1 MHKDIGSNNN
11 EHAAEEPAM
20 KRLISRCAL
29 ALSATAVLGTGAMAA
44 EPASCKNVRLGVVN
58 WTDVIATSAMAQVLL
73 DGLGYKTKQTSA
85 SQQIIFAGIRDQR
98 LDLFLGYWN
107 PLMTQTI
114 TPFVE
119 AKQVKVLDQPSL
131 KDARAT
137 LAVPT
142 YLADKGLKSF
152 ADIARFQKELGGK
165 IYGIEPGSG
174 ANTQIKE
181 MIAKNQFG
189 LGQFQLVESSEA
201 GMLSAVSRAVKR
213 NEAIV
218 FFGWAPHPMNVNQQ
232 MTYLTGSDDALGPN
246 EGMATVWTVTSP
258 DYASQCPNIHR
269 LLTNLTFSAEDESR
283 MMQPLLD
290 HKDALTSA
298 RQWLKDHPQDQ
309 QRWLEGVTTFDGL
322 PAADNLK
329 LSLK

>member
-1 MHKDIGSNNN
+1 
-11 EHAAEEPAM
+11 M
-20 KRLISRCAL
+20 KRLISCCL
-29 ALSATAVLGTGAMAA
+29 LMFTGTVLLTGTAGAA

-58 WTDVIATSAMAQVLL
+58 WTDVIATSAMTQVLL
-73 DGLGYKTKQTSA
+73 DGLGYQTKQTSA

-98 LDLFLGYWN
+98 LDMFLGYWN

-119 AKQVKVLDQPSL
+119 QKQVRVMNEPSL

-137 LAVPT
+137 LAVPS

-152 ADIARFQKELGGK
+152 ADIARFKKELGGK

-189 LGQFQLVESSEA
+189 LGGFQLVESSEA
-201 GMLSAVSRAVKR
+201 GMLSAVTRAVKR

-218 FFGWAPHPMNVNQQ
+218 FFGWAPHPMNVNQK
-232 MTYLTGSDDALGPN
+232 MTYLTGSEDALGPD
-246 EGMATVWTVTSP
+246 EGMATVWTVTAP
-258 DYASQCPNIHR
+258 DYASRCPNIDK
-269 LLTNLTFSAEDESR
+269 LLSNLTFSAEEESR

-290 HKDALTSA
+290 HKDALVSA

-309 QRWLEGVTTFDGL
+309 KRWLDGVTTFDGR
-322 PAADNLK
+322 PAEANLQ
-329 LSLK
+329 LSTNP

>member
-1 MHKDIGSNNN
+1 
-11 EHAAEEPAM
+11 M
-20 KRLISRCAL
+20 KRLISCCL
-29 ALSATAVLGTGAMAA
+29 LMLTSTAMLPAAQAA
-44 EPASCKNVRLGVVN
+44 EPESCKNVRLGVVN
-58 WTDVIATSAMAQVLL
+58 WTDVMATSAMTQVLL
-73 DGLGYKTKQTSA
+73 DGLGYQTKQTSA

-114 TPFVE
+114 TPFVDQN
-119 AKQVKVLDQPSL
+119 QVKVLAEPSL

-152 ADIARFQKELGGK
+152 SDIAKFKKELGGK

-174 ANTQIKE
+174 ANKQIKE

-189 LGQFQLVESSEA
+189 LGDFQLVESSEA
-201 GMLSAVSRAVKR
+201 GMLSAVTRATQR

-218 FFGWAPHPMNVNQQ
+218 FFGWAPHPMNVNLK
-232 MTYLTGSDDALGPN
+232 MTYLSGSQDALGPN
-246 EGMATVWTVTSP
+246 EGMATVWTVTAP
-258 DYASQCPNIHR
+258 DYASRCPNVGK
-269 LLTNLTFSAEDESR
+269 LLTNLTYSAEDESR

-290 HKDALTSA
+290 HKDALESA
-298 RQWLKDHPQDQ
+298 KAWLKAHPEDQ
-309 QRWLEGVTTFDGL
+309 KRWLSGVTTFDGK
-322 PAADNLK
+322 PADLNLQ
-329 LSLK
+329 LTTNP

>member
-1 MHKDIGSNNN
+1 MN
-11 EHAAEEPAM
+11 
-20 KRLISRCAL
+20 RLISCCL
-29 ALSATAVLGTGAMAA
+29 LMLTGTLLTQQVNAA

-58 WTDVIATSAMAQVLL
+58 WTDVIATSAMTQVLL
-73 DGLGYKTKQTSA
+73 EGLGYEVKPTSA

-98 LDLFLGYWN
+98 LDMFLGYWN

-119 AKQVKVLDQPSL
+119 QKQVRVMAEPSL

-152 ADIARFQKELGGK
+152 ADITRFKKELGGK

-174 ANTQIKE
+174 ANTQIKA

-189 LGQFQLVESSEA
+189 LGDFQLVESSEA
-201 GMLSAVSRAVKR
+201 GMLSAVTRAVKR

-218 FFGWAPHPMNVNQQ
+218 FFGWAPHPMNVNQK
-232 MTYLTGSDDALGPN
+232 MTYLTGSEDALGPN
-246 EGMATVWTVTSP
+246 EGMATVWTVTAP
-258 DYASQCPNIHR
+258 DYASRCPNVDK
-269 LLTNLTFSAEDESR
+269 LLTNLTFTAEDESR

-290 HKDALTSA
+290 HKDAQESA

-309 QRWLEGVTTFDGL
+309 QRWLQGVTTFDGK
-322 PAADNLK
+322 PAEGNVR
-329 LSLK
+329 LSVNP